1 MLMDQSAFTG
11 KGSLS
16 RYTLDINNSTVR
28 PDVLRFRGTEALS
41 QPFSWRIEFTT
52 PQVVQGEDVLLKYA
66 SFHMQG
72 CKAVHGII
80 TGLEWLS
87 TSADQSH
94 YAVTLQ
100 SRLALLSRSRRCAI
114 YQNLSVPEVVAQV
127 LRSHGLEGAAFAF
140 TLSRHYP

>member
-52 PQVVQGEDVLLKYA
+52 PQVVQG
-66 SFHMQG
+66 M
-72 CKAVHGII
+72 
-80 TGLEWLS
+80 
-87 TSADQSH
+87 
-94 YAVTLQ
+94 
-100 SRLALLSRSRRCAI
+100 RR
-114 YQNLSVPEVVAQV
+114 Q
-127 LRSHGLEGAAFAF
+127 
-140 TLSRHYP
+140 

>member
-100 SRLALLSRSRRCAI
+100 SRLALLSRSRR
-114 YQNLSVPEVVAQV
+114 
-127 LRSHGLEGAAFAF
+127 
-140 TLSRHYP
+140 

>member
-66 SFHMQG
+66 KIGRAH
-72 CKAVHGII
+72 V
-80 TGLEWLS
+80 
-87 TSADQSH
+87 
-94 YAVTLQ
+94 
-100 SRLALLSRSRRCAI
+100 
-114 YQNLSVPEVVAQV
+114 
-127 LRSHGLEGAAFAF
+127 
-140 TLSRHYP
+140 